1 MLLHRSWETDMTHT
15 TGSTAVTTVRRTHG
29 AGVPPDGDRE
39 TLHQSF
45 DVAALDRLRSPAP
58 EDPGRRGPRVA
69 SDAPVAS
76 RVGLLP
82 AFVADPASD
91 AW

>member
-1 MLLHRSWETDMTHT
+1 MARTTISRTTTTMTTSRPIHR
-15 TGSTAVTTVRRTHG
+15 TGA
-29 AGVPPDGDRE
+29 PPDGDRE

-45 DVAALDRLRSPAP
+45 DTAALDRLRSPAP
-58 EDPGRRGPRVA
+58 KDSGRRGPRVA

-82 AFVADPASD
+82 TFVADPASE